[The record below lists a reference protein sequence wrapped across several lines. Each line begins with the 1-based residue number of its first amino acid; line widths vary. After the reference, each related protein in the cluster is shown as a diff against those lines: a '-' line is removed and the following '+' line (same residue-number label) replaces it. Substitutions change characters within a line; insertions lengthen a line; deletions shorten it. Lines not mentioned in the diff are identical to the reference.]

1 MNRYA
6 QLLLYI
12 AILSL
17 GPSSSAAQP
26 VNLQIGG
33 IEGHVFNL
41 RTMKPLSGATIT
53 VVVSSPTGESSSL
66 PQYFDNPSGFYNV
79 LFTTINMGLPATSST
94 VTAYCKLSNG
104 RVISS
109 AVPLYTTPQPIV
121 YRRDIYIELPRS
133 YSRCLPLDG
142 ATPGQG

>member
-1 MNRYA
+1 MKRYA
-6 QLLLYI
+6 HLLLCFALFSLNPSV
-12 AILSL
+12 AI
-17 GPSSSAAQP
+17 AQP

-53 VVVSSPTGESSSL
+53 VVISSPTGESTSL

-79 LFTTINMGLPATSST
+79 LFTTINMGLPATYST
-94 VTAYCKLSNG
+94 VTASCKLSNG
-104 RVISS
+104 KVISS

-121 YRRDIYIELPRS
+121 YRRDIYIDLPRS
-133 YSRCLPLDG
+133 YSRCFPLDG